1 MQAQPQN
8 RFSRLLPI
16 LLIQAAVFFL
26 MMNYLV
32 PKPPPGPAEAGSILE
47 QAQKLDA
54 DGRKSDPNVAL
65 ADRVK
70 TLEKAAAKYEEAA
83 KANKDKPEG
92 FQARF
97 SQVNVFDY
105 LAQLEGKKSG
115 THWYDQAEAK
125 LKDMASAFHG
135 KDGTV
140 KVEVKG
146 RVETRNGDLGKLADA
161 RLNEIRADR
170 DEVNRNKWTYIILDY
185 LVKLTGS
192 NPAFSYAFALALVVV
207 VLKVLTFPFQKKQY
221 EYQKDMMR
229 VQPLLKEMQEQM
241 RGRPQEE
248 IQRRQMQIFKENN
261 VNIAGGCLPML
272 VMMFVLFPVFWMVRD
287 YEYQFVNAT
296 FLWIGSDFSKTV
308 DWMGDNLAQ
317 FDVPLFL
324 VYLLSTL
331 AYSWMQPKPSDPA
344 QAQQQKMMMYMM
356 PVMFGVMMFMY
367 RWSSAFMF
375 YWLVLNIV
383 SMYQS
388 WVLGKQFGLLGG
400 GGSSGGGGGTVVVEP
415 AKPLETM
422 KGMTPKPSGRRRNR
436 NGAGAVPGR
445 IRPKESERR
454 G

>member
-1 MQAQPQN
+1 MQAQSPN
-8 RFSRLLPI
+8 RFARMIPI
-16 LLIQAAVFFL
+16 LVIYMAATFL
-26 MMNYLV
+26 MMNFFG
-32 PKPPPGPAEAGSILE
+32 PKPAPEGAEALSVLE

-54 DGRKSDPNVAL
+54 DGRKADPNVAL

-70 TLEKAAAKYEEAA
+70 MLEKAAAKYEEAA

-97 SQVNVFDY
+97 SQVNVYDY

-115 THWYDQAEAK
+115 THWYDQAEPK
-125 LKDMASAFHG
+125 LKDMASALHG
-135 KDGTV
+135 KTGEV
-140 KVEVKG
+140 KVEVQGK
-146 RVETRNGDLGKLADA
+146 VETRQGDLGKLADD
-161 RLNEIRADR
+161 RLNEIRAER
-170 DEVNRNKWTYIILDY
+170 DVVNRSKWTYRILDV

-241 RGRPQEE
+241 KGRPPEE
-248 IQRRQMQIFKENN
+248 AQRRQMQILKENN

-287 YEYQFVNAT
+287 FEYQFTNAT

-308 DWMGDNLAQ
+308 GWMGDNLAQ

-324 VYLLSTL
+324 IYLLSTL
-331 AYSWMQPKPSDPA
+331 AYSWMQPKPTDPQ

-375 YWLVLNIV
+375 YWLVLNLV

-388 WVLGKQFGLLGG
+388 WVLGKQFGLH
-400 GGSSGGGGGTVVVEP
+400 GGGGGGGAVVGEP

-422 KGMTPKPSGRRRNR
+422 KGMSPKPSKRRRSR
-436 NGAGAVPGR
+436 NGAGGAPGR
-445 IRPKESERR
+445 IRPKESERPS
-454 G
+454 